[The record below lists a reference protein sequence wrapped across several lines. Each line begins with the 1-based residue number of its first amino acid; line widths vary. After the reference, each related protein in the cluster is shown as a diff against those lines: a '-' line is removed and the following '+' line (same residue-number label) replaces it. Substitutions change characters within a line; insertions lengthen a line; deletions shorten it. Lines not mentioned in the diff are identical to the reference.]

1 MRWPR
6 LCGYYRGVF
15 IRLWGESLTMSLQYV
30 KRSKSW
36 VVLRVSVISLLI
48 VLFCCKVGEATIVI
62 GQTSDFE
69 DGTTQS
75 WTDGGSGGG
84 FFVTHTNIPNGGPTG
99 VGDNFLQVSQT
110 STGRLATV
118 NDSSGWTGD
127 YQAASVTGVR
137 ADLNTTHSTPLDIR
151 LVLFDGFNQLA
162 DRWTST
168 NSFTLPNDGLWHTFT
183 FSVQQADLTNVAPIN
198 PGTYNSIITNVQRL
212 MFRHQSGP
220 ASSQG
225 STLTLATFNID
236 NIVAIPEPPSLETTF
251 IKAGSTAWDPLFRQ
265 FVDPSDSLG
274 IDVEAAANSPLAQ
287 VNVNELYVQFSK
299 DVNVTSGD
307 LLLTGDTVA
316 DYSGLIS
323 GFDYDSGTFLAT
335 WTLSE
340 PLEADRLNLQLAAV
354 TDLAGNPLVATSV
367 DFTALPADSNQDE
380 VVLSDDLVQVRNLQF
395 ELITGLGT
403 ATSNYS
409 PRHDLNG
416 DGVILSDDLVL
427 SRNHQFSV
435 LPLPPTAS
443 IPEPSTCFLLMLGAL
458 PLRSILRRR
467 NA

>member
-1 MRWPR
+1 MLFLLFGTTASANVVLGTNHPASDPLLMNPGITSDTFLVDVTNTVSPDFLAGWQVELVIIP
-6 LCGYYRGVF
+6 LGATG
-15 IRLWGESLTMSLQYV
+15 SLTFNTGLTGKPDDNYLFNGLSTIGGPSFPEADRLV
-30 KRSKSW
+30 DFEATFPFAT
-36 VVLRVSVISLLI
+36 VSVPAAPGANLLKTA
-48 VLFCCKVGEATIVI
+48 FDAST
-62 GQTSDFE
+62 DAF
-69 DGTTQS
+69 GTFGIFAVS
-75 WTDGGSGGG
+75 GLGHSEWTDDKINARDYANLPSPGGN
-84 FFVTHTNIPNGGPTG
+84 VEI
-99 VGDNFLQVSQT
+99 
-110 STGRLATV
+110 GRV
-118 NDSSGWTGD
+118 
-127 YQAASVTGVR
+127 
-137 ADLNTTHSTPLDIR
+137 I
-151 LVLFDGFNQLA
+151 
-162 DRWTST
+162 
-168 NSFTLPNDGLWHTFT
+168 
-183 FSVQQADLTNVAPIN
+183 
-198 PGTYNSIITNVQRL
+198 
-212 MFRHQSGP
+212 
-220 ASSQG
+220 
-225 STLTLATFNID
+225 
-236 NIVAIPEPPSLETTF
+236 IPEPSPETTF
-251 IKAGSTAWDPLFRQ
+251 IKAGSTAWHPLYRQ

-274 IDVEAAANSPLAQ
+274 KDVEVAENSPLAQ
-287 VNVNELYVQFSK
+287 VNVNEIHVQFSE
-299 DVNVTSGD
+299 DVIVTSGD

-316 DYSGLIS
+316 DYSGMIS
-323 GFDYDSGTFLAT
+323 GFNYDSGTFLAT

-427 SRNHQFSV
+427 SRNHQFSL

-458 PLRSILRRR
+458 PLRLILRRR